1 MHAAVSSR
9 LVSLAL
15 LKKYKAR
22 GGGGG
27 GGSGF
32 GAERGV
38 VGSAHA
44 GVGASSFTSS
54 SSSPSRGVRERKT
67 NAIDVF
73 RFVQNHHLRRD
84 DDEDEDEKKRSKDVV
99 VIFAWFGSEKKHVA
113 KYAHMYEDKHEEVI
127 VVAPPALASLS
138 PKLTTQ
144 IANDFLRIF
153 REKDVEGVHVHSFS
167 NGGFLFAGNL
177 LYHASD
183 KRDDKECKINVE
195 LAKKWKTKIKSVT
208 LDCAPARL
216 NANVISRAFAS
227 VLLGSRVEDIYDND
241 AKEGGGESRMGELA
255 KSALDVL
262 AETLLSDEN
271 LQRKINNAY
280 AAWETELDTN
290 VPLKMLFS
298 ESDKLVPVNE
308 VQEFA
313 QRQRARGNAR
323 VFTKCFKNVPHCEIG
338 RWHQDEYMKVLFDEK
353 I

>member
-1 MHAAVSSR
+1 M
-9 LVSLAL
+9 
-15 LKKYKAR
+15 
-22 GGGGG
+22 
-27 GGSGF
+27 
-32 GAERGV
+32 
-38 VGSAHA
+38 
-44 GVGASSFTSS
+44 
-54 SSSPSRGVRERKT
+54 
-67 NAIDVF
+67 
-73 RFVQNHHLRRD
+73 
-84 DDEDEDEKKRSKDVV
+84 
-99 VIFAWFGSEKKHVA
+99 
-113 KYAHMYEDKHEEVI
+113 
-127 VVAPPALASLS
+127 
-138 PKLTTQ
+138 
-144 IANDFLRIF
+144 
-153 REKDVEGVHVHSFS
+153 
-167 NGGFLFAGNL
+167 
-177 LYHASD
+177 
-183 KRDDKECKINVE
+183 
-195 LAKKWKTKIKSVT
+195 
-208 LDCAPARL
+208 
-216 NANVISRAFAS
+216 
-227 VLLGSRVEDIYDND
+227 EDIYDND